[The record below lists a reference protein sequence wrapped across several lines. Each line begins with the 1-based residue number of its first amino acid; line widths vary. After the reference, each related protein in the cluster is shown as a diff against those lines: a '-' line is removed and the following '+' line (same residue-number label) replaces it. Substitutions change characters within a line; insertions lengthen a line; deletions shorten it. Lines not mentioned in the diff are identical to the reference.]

1 MNLSRT
7 LAFLPLG
14 AVLVLG
20 SGCEQLA
27 RPVSGVNFLSATQE
41 SEVAAT
47 FADEVASTQRLLR
60 DPEVEDYVS
69 DLGQSLVGT
78 LREPEFRYTFAVV
91 EDDAINAFNIGGG
104 YVFVHSGLLKE
115 ADTEGQVASV
125 LAHEMGHQV
134 KRHVAKA
141 ISRQQLFQ
149 VLAQVA
155 VGANANQWLQ
165 LAANLGLTTGE
176 LYFGREA
183 EREADSVM
191 VELMLRAGYDPR
203 EALGLFG
210 KLRALEKS
218 EPGTVAKIFSSHPP
232 TSERLAFVEAEI
244 DKRSLPSDLI
254 RDSRRF
260 QQVKQ
265 RLR

>member
-1 MNLSRT
+1 MNLSRALT
-7 LAFLPLG
+7 FLPLG
-14 AVLVLG
+14 AALVLG

-27 RPVSGVNFLSATQE
+27 RPVSGVNFLSAAQE
-41 SEVAAT
+41 AEVAAT

-78 LREPEFRYTFAVV
+78 LREPEFRYTFTVV

-165 LAANLGLTTGE
+165 LAGNLGLTTGE
-176 LYFGREA
+176 LLLSA
-183 EREADSVM
+183 
-191 VELMLRAGYDPR
+191 
-203 EALGLFG
+203 
-210 KLRALEKS
+210 
-218 EPGTVAKIFSSHPP
+218 AKPSARP
-232 TSERLAFVEAEI
+232 TA
-244 DKRSLPSDLI
+244 
-254 RDSRRF
+254 
-260 QQVKQ
+260 
-265 RLR
+265 